1 MTTPILRINN
11 ISKTFPGVKALD
23 DVSFDVH
30 KGEVHVL
37 MGENGAGKSTLM
49 KILSGAYQPDA
60 GLIELDGQAV
70 SISDPIHS
78 QQLGIS
84 MIYQEL
90 TVLDNLDVGRNIML
104 GQEPKAVFG
113 QVDWKELYQRAD
125 KVLEE
130 LELPLD
136 ARTPLENLNIAERQM
151 VEIARAVQRNPR
163 LVIMDEPTSSLG
175 KHEEEVLFSLIARL
189 KAKGVSIIY
198 ISHRME
204 EVFRLADRITV
215 LRDGKHI
222 ATDLAKNF
230 SKDRL
235 IVLMVGR
242 KVEAIERGNTGKGKV
257 ILEIKNLSKNKR
269 LHDVSFQLHAGEV
282 LGIAGLVG
290 AGQTELAQILFGADK
305 ADTGEVWL
313 NGQRLHLRTPQDA
326 ISQGIAYVPEDR
338 KGLGLVLMMD
348 VQNNMSL
355 ATLKENSS
363 LGVLNFKQLR
373 EGAKQWVDKLKVR
386 TSSLKKSVE
395 ELSGG
400 NQQKVVLAKWLAL
413 GPKVFILN
421 EPTRGVDVGAKTE
434 VHKLIREIASQGVA
448 VLMISSELPEVLSVS
463 DRILVM
469 WQGRITA
476 DLEAKTATEQNV
488 LTYAFGEAA

>member
-1 MTTPILRINN
+1 MTTPILRIHH
-11 ISKTFPGVKALD
+11 ISKAFPGVQALA
-23 DVSFDVH
+23 DVSFDVQQ
-30 KGEVHVL
+30 GEVHVL

-49 KILSGAYQPDA
+49 KIFSGAYQPDS
-60 GLIELDGQAV
+60 GTLELNGQAV
-70 SISDPIHS
+70 TITDPLQS
-78 QQLGIS
+78 QRLGIS

-90 TVLDNLDVGRNIML
+90 TVLDNLDVGRNILL
-104 GQEPKAVFG
+104 GQEPKAVLG
-113 QVDWKELYQRAD
+113 QVDWKTLYERAAN
-125 KVLEE
+125 VLKE

-136 ARTPLENLNIAERQM
+136 VRTPLEQLSLAQKQM
-151 VEIARAVQRNPR
+151 VEIARVVQRSPR
-163 LVIMDEPTSSLG
+163 IVIMDEPTSALG

-222 ATDLAKNF
+222 ATDVASAFDKH
-230 SKDRL
+230 KL
-235 IVLMVGR
+235 IELMVGR
-242 KVEAIERGNTGKGKV
+242 NVENVARSETKRSKVL
-257 ILEIKNLSKNKR
+257 LEVKNLSKGKR
-269 LHDVSFQLHAGEV
+269 LYDVSFQLHAGEI
-282 LGIAGLVG
+282 LGVAGLAG
-290 AGQTELAQILFGADK
+290 AGQTELAQILFGIDK
-305 ADTGEVWL
+305 ADSGEVL
-313 NGQRLHLRTPQDA
+313 LEQTPLHLKTPRDA
-326 ISQGIAYVPEDR
+326 IERGIAYVPEDR

-363 LGVLNFKQLR
+363 LGVLNFKGLR
-373 EGAKQWVDKLKVR
+373 ENAMQWVKKLEVR

-413 GPKVFILN
+413 KPKVLILN
-421 EPTRGVDVGAKTE
+421 EPTRGIDVGAKTE
-434 VHKLIREIASQGVA
+434 VHKLIREIAAQGVA

-469 WQGRITA
+469 WQGRITGT
-476 DLEAKTATEQNV
+476 LEAQSASEQRV
-488 LTYAFGEAA
+488 LRYAFGEAA